1 MSIITDVY
9 AREVLD
15 SRGNPTLEVEVYTE
29 SGAHG
34 RGMVPSGASTGEHE
48 AVELR
53 DGDKSRYGGLGT
65 QKAVDNVN
73 NIIAEAI
80 IGYDVRDQQAI
91 DRAMIALDGTP
102 NKGKL
107 GANAILGVSIAVAR
121 AAADYLE
128 IPLYSYLGGFN
139 TKVLPTPMMNII
151 NGGSHSDAPIAFQE
165 FMIVPAGAPT
175 FKEALRWGAE
185 IFHALKKILKGRGL
199 ETAVGDEGGFA
210 PRFDGTEDG
219 VETIIAAIEAA
230 GYVPGKDV
238 FIGFDCASSEFY
250 DKERKVYDYTKFEG
264 EGAAVRTAA
273 EQIDYLEE
281 LVNKY
286 PIITIEDGM
295 DENDWDGWK
304 ALTERLGG
312 KVQLVGDDFFVTN
325 TAYLERGIAEGA
337 AVRTSA
343 EQIDYLE
350 ELVNKYP
357 IITIEDGMDE
367 NDWDGWKALTERL
380 GKKLQLVG
388 DDFFVTNTDYL
399 ARGIQE
405 GAANSILIKV
415 NQIGTLTETFE
426 AIEMAKEAGYT
437 AVVSH
442 RSGETEDSTIADIA
456 VATNAG
462 QIKTGSLSR
471 TDRIAK
477 YNQLLRIEDQLGE
490 VAEYRGLKSFYNLK
504 K

>member
-29 SGAHG
+29 SGAFG

-53 DGDKSRYGGLGT
+53 DGDKSRYLGLGT

-128 IPLYSYLGGFN
+128 VPLYTYLGGFN

-165 FMIVPAGAPT
+165 FMIMPVGAPT
-175 FKEALRWGAE
+175 FKEGLRWGAE
-185 IFHALKKILKGRGL
+185 VFHTLKKILKERGL
-199 ETAVGDEGGFA
+199 VTAVGDEGGFA
-210 PRFDGTEDG
+210 PKFEGTEDG
-219 VETIIAAIEAA
+219 VETILKAIEAA
-230 GYVPGKDV
+230 GYEAGENGIM
-238 FIGFDCASSEFY
+238 IGFDCASSEFY
-250 DKERKVYDYTKFEG
+250 DKERGVYDYTKFEG
-264 EGAAVRTAA
+264 
-273 EQIDYLEE
+273 
-281 LVNKY
+281 
-286 PIITIEDGM
+286 
-295 DENDWDGWK
+295 
-304 ALTERLGG
+304 
-312 KVQLVGDDFFVTN
+312 
-325 TAYLERGIAEGA
+325 EGA

-380 GKKLQLVG
+380 GGRVQLVG
-388 DDFFVTNTDYL
+388 DDFFVTNTEYL
-399 ARGIQE
+399 ARGIKE
-405 GAANSILIKV
+405 NAANSILIKV

-490 VAEYRGLKSFYNLK
+490 VAQYKGIKSFYNLK